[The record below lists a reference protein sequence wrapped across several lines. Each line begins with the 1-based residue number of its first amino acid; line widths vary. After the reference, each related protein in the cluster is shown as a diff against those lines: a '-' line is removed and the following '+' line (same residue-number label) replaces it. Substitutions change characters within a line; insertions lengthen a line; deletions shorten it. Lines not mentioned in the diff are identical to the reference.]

1 MNSSAENR
9 FGKKTKTGGRTRFA
23 ALLLA
28 LVLFACVLPK
38 APLPVPGSAQA
49 SAVCAS
55 ASDCSPASAS
65 SALAVSDAESLA
77 RAWFSD
83 VLTYLQASL
92 GASSADPQALL
103 DEKLSDASIF
113 PRNLWFM
120 FGLSQHAPYDFRAA
134 QNALSFTLAAYSV
147 PPRGTELEK
156 FALLSLAIGD
166 PVAERYDSASLSE
179 AVGSQGIMSLVFGLH
194 LQNNGLLLPGLT
206 SEKTVREIL
215 ALQLPDGGW
224 AISGQFGDVDVTS
237 MVLQSLAPYCNA
249 AKSPAAGSGAS
260 DRVIAGDIDSS
271 PDSSV
276 DSSVVS
282 DARAAIDRAL
292 TLLSERQLSSGGF
305 QSYGAANCE
314 SCAQVLVALSACGI
328 DAASDPRFLKDGRSL
343 FDAIAS
349 FRLPDGSFRHIATG
363 ESNLTATQQVFYAC
377 VAYLRFREGRPSLY
391 ELDAV
396 REGRTIAP
404 SPTAPPDGTPT
415 PAGGTLTPGSDQTP
429 TPADGTLTPGGTPT
443 PVGNQT
449 PDSASRDS
457 EKDSPSG
464 IPAYRLIGTAAIVL
478 LALISLAILAL
489 RKRITRR
496 NAMVVAFAASVILLL
511 LWVVKIQTPQ
521 QYYDSLKVSEK
532 DAVGTITL
540 SIRCDTV
547 AGENGLPADGIL
559 LAPVKIPFKKG
570 DSVYT
575 ALVTAAADAG
585 LPLDTGLGTGGYVR
599 GIGALHEFDFGSLS
613 GWMYYVNGEAP
624 SESSGAHPLRDGDV
638 IEWRYTRNL
647 GEDTAP

>member
-28 LVLFACVLPK
+28 LVLFACVLPQ

-49 SAVCAS
+49 SAVCAP

-92 GASSADPQALL
+92 GASSADPQTLL

-134 QNALSFTLAAYSV
+134 QNALFFTLAAYSA

-156 FALLSLAIGD
+156 YALLSLAIGD

-206 SEKTVREIL
+206 AEETVREIL

-224 AISGQFGDVDVTS
+224 AISGQYGDVDVTS
-237 MVLQSLAPYCNA
+237 MVLQALAPYCKA
-249 AKSPAAGSGAS
+249 AKATAAG
-260 DRVIAGDIDSS
+260 
-271 PDSSV
+271 
-276 DSSVVS
+276 S

-328 DAASDPRFLKDGRSL
+328 DAASDPRFLKDGRSV

-363 ESNLTATQQVFYAC
+363 DSNLTATQQVFYAC

-464 IPAYRLIGTAAIVL
+464 IPAYRLIGTAAIAL

-496 NAMVVAFAASVILLL
+496 NATVVAFAASVILLL

-521 QYYDSLKVSEK
+521 QYYDTLKVSEK
-532 DAVGTITL
+532 DAVGTVTL

>member
-28 LVLFACVLPK
+28 LVLFACVLPQ

-49 SAVCAS
+49 SAVCAP

-83 VLTYLQASL
+83 VLTYLQTSL

-134 QNALSFTLAAYSV
+134 QNALFFTLAAYSA

-166 PVAERYDSASLSE
+166 PVAERYDSASLGE

-206 SEKTVREIL
+206 AEKTVREIL

-237 MVLQSLAPYCNA
+237 MVLQALAPYCKA
-249 AKSPAAGSGAS
+249 AKATAAG
-260 DRVIAGDIDSS
+260 
-271 PDSSV
+271 
-276 DSSVVS
+276 S

-328 DAASDPRFLKDGRSL
+328 DAASDPRFLKDGRSV

-363 ESNLTATQQVFYAC
+363 DSNLTATQQVFYAC

-404 SPTAPPDGTPT
+404 SPTAPPDGTPA

-429 TPADGTLTPGGTPT
+429 TPAGGTLTPGGTPT

-464 IPAYRLIGTAAIVL
+464 IPAYRLIGTAAIAL

-496 NAMVVAFAASVILLL
+496 NATVVAFAASVILLL

-532 DAVGTITL
+532 DAVGTVTL

>member
-49 SAVCAS
+49 SAVCAP

-120 FGLSQHAPYDFRAA
+120 FGLSQHAPYDFRAT
-134 QNALSFTLAAYSV
+134 QNALFFTLAAYSA

-166 PVAERYDSASLSE
+166 PVAERYDSVSLGE

-206 SEKTVREIL
+206 AEKTVREIL

-276 DSSVVS
+276 VS

-292 TLLSERQLSSGGF
+292 SLLSERQLSSGGF

-363 ESNLTATQQVFYAC
+363 DSNLTATQQVFYAC

-429 TPADGTLTPGGTPT
+429 TPAGGTLTPGGTPT

-464 IPAYRLIGTAAIVL
+464 IPAYRIIGTAEIVL

-496 NAMVVAFAASVILLL
+496 NAMVVAFAACVILLL

-532 DAVGTITL
+532 DAVGTVTL

>member
-1 MNSSAENR
+1 MKERLEAIRN
-9 FGKKTKTGGRTRFA
+9 
-23 ALLLA
+23 
-28 LVLFACVLPK
+28 AC
-38 APLPVPGSAQA
+38 
-49 SAVCAS
+49 
-55 ASDCSPASAS
+55 
-65 SALAVSDAESLA
+65 
-77 RAWFSD
+77 F
-83 VLTYLQASL
+83 
-92 GASSADPQALL
+92 
-103 DEKLSDASIF
+103 EKLSKVQAMDALQEIRVEFLGKKGALTEVLKS
-113 PRNLWFM
+113 M
-120 FGLSQHAPYDFRAA
+120 KDVAPEDR
-134 QNALSFTLAAYSV
+134 
-147 PPRGTELEK
+147 P
-156 FALLSLAIGD
+156 
-166 PVAERYDSASLSE
+166 
-179 AVGSQGIMSLVFGLH
+179 AVGALV
-194 LQNNGLLLPGLT
+194 N
-206 SEKTVREIL
+206 
-215 ALQLPDGGW
+215 
-224 AISGQFGDVDVTS
+224 
-237 MVLQSLAPYCNA
+237 
-249 AKSPAAGSGAS
+249 
-260 DRVIAGDIDSS
+260 
-271 PDSSV
+271 
-276 DSSVVS
+276 

-328 DAASDPRFLKDGRSL
+328 DAASDPRFLKDGRSV

-404 SPTAPPDGTPT
+404 SPTVTPDGTPT
-415 PAGGTLTPGSDQTP
+415 PAG
-429 TPADGTLTPGGTPT
+429 GTLTPGGTPT

-464 IPAYRLIGTAAIVL
+464 IPACRLVGTAAIVL

-496 NAMVVAFAASVILLL
+496 NAMVVAFAACVILLL

-532 DAVGTITL
+532 DAVGTVTL

>member
-28 LVLFACVLPK
+28 LVLFACVLPQ

-49 SAVCAS
+49 SAVCAP
-55 ASDCSPASAS
+55 ASDCSPASDCPPASAS

-83 VLTYLQASL
+83 VLTYLQTSL
-92 GASSADPQALL
+92 GATSANPQTLI
-103 DEKLSDASIF
+103 DEKLSDAGSF
-113 PRNLWFM
+113 LRNLWFL
-120 FGLSQHAPYDFRAA
+120 FALSQQGSYDFRAT
-134 QNALSFTLAAYSV
+134 QKALFGTLAYYSV

-166 PVAERYDSASLSE
+166 SAAERYDSASLGE

-194 LQNNGLLLPGLT
+194 LLNNGLTLPGHT
-206 SEKTVREIL
+206 PEETVRAIL
-215 ALQLPDGGW
+215 EMQLSDGGW
-224 AISGQFGDVDVTS
+224 AISGQYGDVDVTS

-249 AKSPAAGSGAS
+249 AKATAAG
-260 DRVIAGDIDSS
+260 
-271 PDSSV
+271 
-276 DSSVVS
+276 S

-314 SCAQVLVALSACGI
+314 SCAQVLVALSALGI
-328 DAASDPRFLKDGRSL
+328 DAALDPRFLKDDHSV
-343 FDAIAS
+343 FDAIAA
-349 FRLPDGSFRHIATG
+349 FRVSDGSFRHVATG
-363 ESNLTATQQVFYAC
+363 DSNLTATQQVFYAC

-396 REGRTIAP
+396 REGRTVTP
-404 SPTAPPDGTPT
+404 SPTVTPED
-415 PAGGTLTPGSDQTP
+415 SMTP
-429 TPADGTLTPGGTPT
+429 TPADGTPT
-443 PVGNQT
+443 N
-449 PDSASRDS
+449 
-457 EKDSPSG
+457 SPSG
-464 IPAYRLIGTAAIVL
+464 NPSDNPSLTPSGNNSGDKKPGAPGTDTSKGTPPYRVYGT
-478 LALISLAILAL
+478 AILAL
-489 RKRITRR
+489 LTVFAIALLSLRKRLTKR
-496 NAMVVAFAASVILLL
+496 NIILVSVVSAVLLLL
-511 LWVVKIQTPQ
+511 LWVVPIQTPEE
-521 QYYDSLKVSEK
+521 YYASIKVSEE
-532 DAVGTITL
+532 DAAGAVTL

-547 AGENGLPADGIL
+547 AGENGLPADGVL
-559 LAPVKIPFKKG
+559 LAPVRVPFKEG
-570 DSVYT
+570 DTVYT
-575 ALVTAAADAG
+575 ALVIAAADAG
-585 LPLDTGLGTGGYVR
+585 LPLDTSVASGGYIR

-613 GWMYYVNGEAP
+613 GWMYYVNGDAP
-624 SESSGAHPLRDGDV
+624 SESSGSFPLHDGDV

>member
-9 FGKKTKTGGRTRFA
+9 FGKKTKTGSRTRFA

-28 LVLFACVLPK
+28 LVLFACVLPQ

-49 SAVCAS
+49 SAVCAP

-92 GASSADPQALL
+92 GATSANPQTLI
-103 DEKLSDASIF
+103 DEKLSDAGGF
-113 PRNLWFM
+113 LRNLWFL
-120 FGLSQHAPYDFRAA
+120 FALSQQGSYDFRAT
-134 QNALSFTLAAYSV
+134 QKALFSTLAYYSV

-166 PVAERYDSASLSE
+166 SAAERYDSASLGE

-194 LQNNGLLLPGLT
+194 LLNNGLTLPGHT
-206 SEKTVREIL
+206 PEETVRAIL
-215 ALQLPDGGW
+215 EMQLSDGGW
-224 AISGQFGDVDVTS
+224 AISGQYGDVDVTS

-249 AKSPAAGSGAS
+249 AKATAAG
-260 DRVIAGDIDSS
+260 
-271 PDSSV
+271 
-276 DSSVVS
+276 S

-314 SCAQVLVALSACGI
+314 SCAQVLVALSALGI
-328 DAASDPRFLKDGRSL
+328 DAASDPRFLKDDHSV
-343 FDAIAS
+343 FDAIGA
-349 FRLPDGSFRHIATG
+349 FRVSDGSFRHVATG
-363 ESNLTATQQVFYAC
+363 DSNLTATQQVFYAC

-396 REGRTIAP
+396 REGRTVTP
-404 SPTAPPDGTPT
+404 SPTETPDGTPT
-415 PAGGTLTPGSDQTP
+415 PASGALTPGGTP

-464 IPAYRLIGTAAIVL
+464 IPTYRLIGTAAIVL

-496 NAMVVAFAASVILLL
+496 NAMVVAFVAAVILLL

-532 DAVGTITL
+532 DAVGTVTL

-547 AGENGLPADGIL
+547 AGENGLPADGVL
-559 LAPVKIPFKKG
+559 LAPVRVPFKEG
-570 DSVYT
+570 DTVYT
-575 ALVTAAADAG
+575 ALVIAAADAG
-585 LPLDTGLGTGGYVR
+585 LPLDTSVASGGYIR

-613 GWMYYVNGEAP
+613 GWMYYVNGDAP
-624 SESSGAHPLRDGDV
+624 SESSGSFPLHDGDV

>member
-28 LVLFACVLPK
+28 LVLFACVLPQ

-49 SAVCAS
+49 SAVCS
-55 ASDCSPASAS
+55 PASDCSPASAS

-77 RAWFSD
+77 RAWFSG

-103 DEKLSDASIF
+103 DEKLSDASVF

-134 QNALSFTLAAYSV
+134 QNALFFTLAAYSA

-156 FALLSLAIGD
+156 YALLSLAIGD
-166 PVAERYDSASLSE
+166 PVAERYDSASLGE

-206 SEKTVREIL
+206 AEETVREIL

-224 AISGQFGDVDVTS
+224 AISGQYGDVDVSS

-249 AKSPAAGSGAS
+249 AKATAAGS
-260 DRVIAGDIDSS
+260 DT
-271 PDSSV
+271 
-276 DSSVVS
+276 
-282 DARAAIDRAL
+282 RAAIDRAL

-305 QSYGAANCE
+305 QSYGAVNCE

-363 ESNLTATQQVFYAC
+363 DSNLTATQQVFYAC

-415 PAGGTLTPGSDQTP
+415 PAGGTLTPAGGTLTPGSDQTP
-429 TPADGTLTPGGTPT
+429 TPADGTLTPGGTT
-443 PVGNQT
+443 APVGNQT
-449 PDSASRDS
+449 PNSASPDS

-478 LALISLAILAL
+478 LALISLAFLAL

-496 NAMVVAFAASVILLL
+496 NAMVVAFAAAVILLL

-532 DAVGTITL
+532 DAVGTVTL

-559 LAPVKIPFKKG
+559 LAPVKISFKKG

>member
-28 LVLFACVLPK
+28 LVLFACVLPQ

-49 SAVCAS
+49 SAVCAP

-134 QNALSFTLAAYSV
+134 QNALFFTLAAYSA

-206 SEKTVREIL
+206 AEKTVREIL

-237 MVLQSLAPYCNA
+237 MVLQALAPYCKA

-271 PDSSV
+271 P

-396 REGRTIAP
+396 HEGRTIAP
-404 SPTAPPDGTPT
+404 SPTEPPDGTPT
-415 PAGGTLTPGSDQTP
+415 PAGGTLTPAG
-429 TPADGTLTPGGTPT
+429 GTLTPGGTPT

-464 IPAYRLIGTAAIVL
+464 IPAYRLICTAAIVL

-496 NAMVVAFAASVILLL
+496 NAMVVAFAACVILLL

-532 DAVGTITL
+532 DAVGTVTL
-540 SIRCDTV
+540 SIRCNTV

-559 LAPVKIPFKKG
+559 LAPVKIPFKEG

-647 GEDTAP
+647 GEDTTP

>member
-28 LVLFACVLPK
+28 LVLFACVLPQ

-49 SAVCAS
+49 SAVCAP

-92 GASSADPQALL
+92 GATSANPQTLI
-103 DEKLSDASIF
+103 DEKLSDAGGF
-113 PRNLWFM
+113 LRNLWFL
-120 FGLSQHAPYDFRAA
+120 FALSQQGSYDFRAT
-134 QNALSFTLAAYSV
+134 QKALLFTLAAYSV

-166 PVAERYDSASLSE
+166 SATERYDSASLGE

-194 LQNNGLLLPGLT
+194 LLNNGLTLPGHT
-206 SEKTVREIL
+206 PEETVRAIL
-215 ALQLPDGGW
+215 EMQLSDGGW
-224 AISGQFGDVDVTS
+224 AISGQYGDVDVTS

-249 AKSPAAGSGAS
+249 AKATAAG
-260 DRVIAGDIDSS
+260 
-271 PDSSV
+271 
-276 DSSVVS
+276 S

-314 SCAQVLVALSACGI
+314 SCAQVLVALSALGI
-328 DAASDPRFLKDGRSL
+328 DAASDPRFLKDDHSV
-343 FDAIAS
+343 FDAIAA
-349 FRLPDGSFRHIATG
+349 FRVSDGSFRHVATG
-363 ESNLTATQQVFYAC
+363 DSNLTATQQVFYAC

-396 REGRTIAP
+396 REGRTVTP
-404 SPTAPPDGTPT
+404 SPTVTPDGTPT
-415 PAGGTLTPGSDQTP
+415 PSGGALTPGGTP
-429 TPADGTLTPGGTPT
+429 TPADGTLTPGGTST

-464 IPAYRLIGTAAIVL
+464 IPTYRLIGTAAIVL

-496 NAMVVAFAASVILLL
+496 NAMVVAFAAAVILLL

-532 DAVGTITL
+532 DAVGTVTL

-547 AGENGLPADGIL
+547 AGENGLPADGVL
-559 LAPVKIPFKKG
+559 LAPVRVPFKEG
-570 DSVYT
+570 DTVYT
-575 ALVTAAADAG
+575 ALVIAAADAG
-585 LPLDTGLGTGGYVR
+585 LPLDTSVASGGYIR

-613 GWMYYVNGEAP
+613 GWMYYVNGDAP
-624 SESSGAHPLRDGDV
+624 SESSGSFPLHDGDV

>member
-1 MNSSAENR
+1 M
-9 FGKKTKTGGRTRFA
+9 
-23 ALLLA
+23 
-28 LVLFACVLPK
+28 
-38 APLPVPGSAQA
+38 
-49 SAVCAS
+49 
-55 ASDCSPASAS
+55 
-65 SALAVSDAESLA
+65 
-77 RAWFSD
+77 
-83 VLTYLQASL
+83 
-92 GASSADPQALL
+92 
-103 DEKLSDASIF
+103 
-113 PRNLWFM
+113 
-120 FGLSQHAPYDFRAA
+120 
-134 QNALSFTLAAYSV
+134 
-147 PPRGTELEK
+147 
-156 FALLSLAIGD
+156 
-166 PVAERYDSASLSE
+166 
-179 AVGSQGIMSLVFGLH
+179 
-194 LQNNGLLLPGLT
+194 
-206 SEKTVREIL
+206 
-215 ALQLPDGGW
+215 
-224 AISGQFGDVDVTS
+224 
-237 MVLQSLAPYCNA
+237 
-249 AKSPAAGSGAS
+249 
-260 DRVIAGDIDSS
+260 
-271 PDSSV
+271 
-276 DSSVVS
+276 
-282 DARAAIDRAL
+282 
-292 TLLSERQLSSGGF
+292 
-305 QSYGAANCE
+305 
-314 SCAQVLVALSACGI
+314 LVALSACGI

-363 ESNLTATQQVFYAC
+363 DSNLTATQQVFYAC

-464 IPAYRLIGTAAIVL
+464 IPAYRIIGTAEIVL

-496 NAMVVAFAASVILLL
+496 NAMVVAFAACVILLL

-532 DAVGTITL
+532 DAVGTVTL

>member
-49 SAVCAS
+49 SAVCAP

-83 VLTYLQASL
+83 VLTYLQTSL

-134 QNALSFTLAAYSV
+134 QNALFFTLAAYSA

-166 PVAERYDSASLSE
+166 PVAERYDSASLGE

-206 SEKTVREIL
+206 AEKTVREIL

-237 MVLQSLAPYCNA
+237 MVLQALAPYCKA
-249 AKSPAAGSGAS
+249 AKATAAG
-260 DRVIAGDIDSS
+260 
-271 PDSSV
+271 
-276 DSSVVS
+276 S

-328 DAASDPRFLKDGRSL
+328 DAASDPRFLKDGRSV

-363 ESNLTATQQVFYAC
+363 DSNLTATQQVFYAC

-404 SPTAPPDGTPT
+404 SPTAPPDGTPA
-415 PAGGTLTPGSDQTP
+415 PAGGTLTPGSD
-429 TPADGTLTPGGTPT
+429 
-443 PVGNQT
+443 QT

-464 IPAYRLIGTAAIVL
+464 IPAYRLIGTAAIAL

-496 NAMVVAFAASVILLL
+496 NATVVAFAASVILLL

-532 DAVGTITL
+532 DAVGTVTL
-540 SIRCDTV
+540 SIRCATV

>member
-28 LVLFACVLPK
+28 LVLFACVLPQ

-49 SAVCAS
+49 SAVCAP

-65 SALAVSDAESLA
+65 SALAVSDADSLA
-77 RAWFSD
+77 RAWFSG

-134 QNALSFTLAAYSV
+134 QNALFFTLAAYSA

-166 PVAERYDSASLSE
+166 PVAERYDSASLGE

-206 SEKTVREIL
+206 AEKTVRAIL

-237 MVLQSLAPYCNA
+237 MVLQSLAPYCTA
-249 AKSPAAGSGAS
+249 AKNPAAGSGAS

-276 DSSVVS
+276 VS

-292 TLLSERQLSSGGF
+292 SLLSERQLSSGGF

-314 SCAQVLVALSACGI
+314 SCAQVLVALSALGI
-328 DAASDPRFLKDGRSL
+328 DAASDPRFLKDDHSV
-343 FDAIAS
+343 FDAIAA
-349 FRLPDGSFRHIATG
+349 FRVSDGSFRHIATG
-363 ESNLTATQQVFYAC
+363 DSNLTATQQVFYAC

-404 SPTAPPDGTPT
+404 SPTVTPDGTPT

-489 RKRITRR
+489 RKRFTRR
-496 NAMVVAFAASVILLL
+496 NATVVAFAACVILLL

-532 DAVGTITL
+532 DAVGTVTL

-575 ALVTAAADAG
+575 ALVTATADAG

>member
-28 LVLFACVLPK
+28 LVLFACVLPQ

-49 SAVCAS
+49 SAVCTP

-92 GASSADPQALL
+92 GATSANPQTLI
-103 DEKLSDASIF
+103 DEKLSDADGF
-113 PRNLWFM
+113 LRNLWFL
-120 FGLSQHAPYDFRAA
+120 FALSQQGSYDFRAT
-134 QNALSFTLAAYSV
+134 QKALFGTLAYYSV

-166 PVAERYDSASLSE
+166 SAAERYDSASLGE

-206 SEKTVREIL
+206 AEETVREIL

-224 AISGQFGDVDVTS
+224 AISGQYGDVDVTS
-237 MVLQSLAPYCNA
+237 MVLQALAPYCKA

-276 DSSVVS
+276 VS
-282 DARAAIDRAL
+282 DACAAIDRAL

-415 PAGGTLTPGSDQTP
+415 PADGTP
-429 TPADGTLTPGGTPT
+429 TPAGGTPTPEDGTLTPGGTPT

-457 EKDSPSG
+457 EKNSPSG

-496 NAMVVAFAASVILLL
+496 NAMVVAFAACVILLL

-532 DAVGTITL
+532 DAVGTVTL

-547 AGENGLPADGIL
+547 AGENGLPADGVL
-559 LAPVKIPFKKG
+559 LAPVRVPFKEG
-570 DSVYT
+570 DTVYT
-575 ALVTAAADAG
+575 ALVIAAADAG
-585 LPLDTGLGTGGYVR
+585 LPLDTSVASGGYIR

>member
-28 LVLFACVLPK
+28 LVLFACVLPQ

-49 SAVCAS
+49 SAVCAP

-134 QNALSFTLAAYSV
+134 QNALFFTLAAYSA

-166 PVAERYDSASLSE
+166 PVAERYDSASLGE

-206 SEKTVREIL
+206 AEKTVREIL

-237 MVLQSLAPYCNA
+237 MVLQALAPYCKA
-249 AKSPAAGSGAS
+249 AKSPAAG
-260 DRVIAGDIDSS
+260 
-271 PDSSV
+271 
-276 DSSVVS
+276 S

-363 ESNLTATQQVFYAC
+363 DSNLTATQQVFYAC

-449 PDSASRDS
+449 PDSASPDS

-496 NAMVVAFAASVILLL
+496 NATVVALAAVVILLL

-532 DAVGTITL
+532 DAVGTVTF
-540 SIRCDTV
+540 SIRCNTV

-559 LAPVKIPFKKG
+559 LAPVKIPFKEG

-647 GEDTAP
+647 GEDTTP

>member
-28 LVLFACVLPK
+28 LVLFACVLPQ

-49 SAVCAS
+49 SAVCAPV
-55 ASDCSPASAS
+55 SDCSPAFAS
-65 SALAVSDAESLA
+65 SALAASDAESLA

-92 GASSADPQALL
+92 GASSADPQTLI
-103 DEKLSDASIF
+103 DEKLSDAGSF
-113 PRNLWFM
+113 LRNLWFL
-120 FGLSQHAPYDFRAA
+120 FALSQQGSYDFRAT
-134 QNALSFTLAAYSV
+134 QKALSFTLATYSV
-147 PPRGTELEK
+147 LPHGTELEK
-156 FALLSLAIGD
+156 YALLSLAIGD
-166 PVAERYDSASLSE
+166 TLAERYDSASLGE

-194 LQNNGLLLPGLT
+194 LLNNGLTMPGHT
-206 SEKTVREIL
+206 PEETVRAIL
-215 ALQLPDGGW
+215 GMQLSDGGW
-224 AISGQFGDVDVTS
+224 AISGQYGDVDVTS

-249 AKSPAAGSGAS
+249 ANAPVAADSV
-260 DRVIAGDIDSS
+260 RVGD

-276 DSSVVS
+276 AS

-292 TLLSERQLSSGGF
+292 TLLSERQLPDGGF

-314 SCAQVLVALSACGI
+314 SCAQVLVALSALGI
-328 DAASDPRFLKDGRSL
+328 DAASDPRFLKDGHSV

-349 FRLPDGSFRHIATG
+349 FRVSDGSYRHVATG
-363 ESNLTATQQVFYAC
+363 DSNLTATQQVFYAC

-396 REGRTIAP
+396 REGRTITP
-404 SPTAPPDGTPT
+404 SPTMTPEDSMTPT
-415 PAGGTLTPGSDQTP
+415 PAGGTLTPSGNNSGDKKP
-429 TPADGTLTPGGTPT
+429 GAPGTDTSKGTP
-443 PVGNQT
+443 P
-449 PDSASRDS
+449 
-457 EKDSPSG
+457 
-464 IPAYRLIGTAAIVL
+464 YRVYGT
-478 LALISLAILAL
+478 AILAL
-489 RKRITRR
+489 LTVFAIALLSLRKRLTKR
-496 NAMVVAFAASVILLL
+496 NVILVSMVSAILLLL
-511 LWVVKIQTPQ
+511 LWVLPVQTPAE
-521 QYYDSLKVSEK
+521 YYASIKVSEE
-532 DAVGTITL
+532 DAAGAVTL

-559 LAPVKIPFKKG
+559 LAPVRVPFKEG
-570 DSVYT
+570 DTVYT
-575 ALVTAAADAG
+575 ALVIAAADAG
-585 LPLDTGLGTGGYVR
+585 LPLDTSVASGGYIR

-613 GWMYYVNGEAP
+613 GWMYYVNGDAP
-624 SESSGAHPLRDGDV
+624 SESSGSFPLHDGDV